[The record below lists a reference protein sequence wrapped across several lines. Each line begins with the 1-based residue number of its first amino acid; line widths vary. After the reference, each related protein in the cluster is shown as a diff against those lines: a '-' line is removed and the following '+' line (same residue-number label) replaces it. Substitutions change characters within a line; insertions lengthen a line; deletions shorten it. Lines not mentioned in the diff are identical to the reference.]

1 MPIMNVKRIERCEN
15 HPEISSTA
23 KVGGYTPY
31 SISTIW
37 QFKHIKN
44 KHTLYRGRKCIKEFC
59 ESLKEHAARI
69 IGFNNC
75 YR

>member
-1 MPIMNVKRIERCEN
+1 MNVKRIERCEN

-23 KVGGYTPY
+23 KVGEYTPY

-44 KHTLYRGRKCIKEFC
+44 KHTLYRGRECIKEFC